1 MDCYNDKKTG
11 WLADPSRNEINENVL
26 SIVKTL
32 EETYNCSG
40 LCQKPLFWAH
50 KSVTEGGPQKACI
63 YQLKDDFDG
72 NAVWIGWL
80 LAFMSLSVLT
90 ILMCHCGLYFNNDED
105 LLQASFLDI

>member
-40 LCQKPLFWAH
+40 LC
-50 KSVTEGGPQKACI
+50 
-63 YQLKDDFDG
+63 
-72 NAVWIGWL
+72 
-80 LAFMSLSVLT
+80 
-90 ILMCHCGLYFNNDED
+90 
-105 LLQASFLDI
+105 